1 MLIAFFLLKLL
12 NLFVRA
18 NYSIILFLFC
28 FIFYVFQIFFYVFD
42 SFTRFLMSPNVI
54 TSHNNE
60 GFKMRWKLGE
70 DFL

>member
-18 NYSIILFLFC
+18 NYSILFLFC

-42 SFTRFLMSPNVI
+42 PFTRFLMSPNAI

-60 GFKMRWKLGE
+60 VFKMRW
-70 DFL
+70 